1 MKTKSTSILGLLL
14 GAAITLASIQ
24 PASATVVTT
33 TQLNNRTYYV
43 DVLPSGSSADVWF
56 RTSQYACSPSDIYVA
71 KITRGTVKV
80 AAKQS
85 ISQAASAFC
94 SLKKVYDNGKTAVGC
109 AATAGTAV
117 CLASSVPTGL
127 TTAVFCSVAV
137 KYTITKGAKDCLLG
151 VSNTVAGW
159 LAGERNWSAFATGY
173 NVRTASWG
181 NAIDSAID
189 WGCTWAK

>member
-1 MKTKSTSILGLLL
+1 MKTKSILGLLL
-14 GAAITLASIQ
+14 GAAITLTGLQS
-24 PASATVVTT
+24 ASATVVTT
-33 TQLNNRTYYV
+33 TRLNNKTYYV

-80 AAKQS
+80 AAKQA

-94 SLKKVYDNGKTAVGC
+94 SLKQVYDNGKTAVGC

-117 CLASSVPTGL
+117 CLASSVPTGG
-127 TTAVFCSVAV
+127 TTAVLCTVAV
-137 KYTITKGAKDCLLG
+137 KYTITKGAKDCFLG
-151 VSNTVAGW
+151 VSNTVASW
-159 LAGERNWSAFATGY
+159 LAGERTWAAYAAGY
-173 NVRTASWG
+173 SVGRSSWG
-181 NAIDSAID
+181 NAIDHAID